1 MRTIVEA
8 NLYKAADALLDA
20 EYLVQDKRRER
31 DALIRKAAPD
41 MTLRALGEL
50 VGLSHAA
57 VALIVKAGASQS
69 TTTGTGDTP
78 KE

>member
-1 MRTIVEA
+1 VRTLLQA
-8 NLYKAADALLDA
+8 NLHIAADALLDA

-41 MTLRALGEL
+41 MTLRAIGEL

-69 TTTGTGDTP
+69 TTTGTGDAP

>member
-1 MRTIVEA
+1 MRTLVQA
-8 NLYKAADALLDA
+8 NLHIAADALLDA

-41 MTLRALGEL
+41 MTLRAIGEL

-69 TTTGTGDTP
+69 TTTGTGDAP

>member
-1 MRTIVEA
+1 MRTLVQA
-8 NLYKAADALLDA
+8 NLHIAADALLDA

-41 MTLRALGEL
+41 MTLRAIGEL

-69 TTTGTGDTP
+69 TTTGKGDAP